1 MLPVLIPAYLRHLP
15 EITAASNERSR
26 MFCSHLA
33 GFAVFGAIDPIDDG
47 WLNEFLS
54 RSQYR
59 ERLHWVSSITE
70 MLREADD
77 AAKETA
83 WARWIERYLRFRVA
97 ANPIALDAKESGSMC
112 AWAIV
117 LESHYAEILEL
128 LLAGPAPNVKGDL
141 FYYRLQ
147 EAGLLDRAPAVTA
160 RFLTALLTQED
171 GRDFWDMDQVHTLVS

>member
-1 MLPVLIPAYLRHLP
+1 
-15 EITAASNERSR
+15 
-26 MFCSHLA
+26 
-33 GFAVFGAIDPIDDG
+33 
-47 WLNEFLS
+47 
-54 RSQYR
+54 
-59 ERLHWVSSITE
+59 